1 MEEFDYSL
9 FVNEWWT
16 LVNQFSR
23 CIHQKENEKKMPNS
37 NMDGIAG
44 IEEDKWR

>member
-1 MEEFDYSL
+1 
-9 FVNEWWT
+9 
-16 LVNQFSR
+16 
-23 CIHQKENEKKMPNS
+23 MPNS